1 MRAGLEK
8 ILVLR
13 EVGERVSSGG
23 IVLPE
28 QAVDKKVG
36 EVVWGQIEDLG
47 PRGKAGMAFGK
58 GAVAYDVRVAKVVEK
73 GQGYVREVI
82 DEMDVLAFNLDIPVT
97 EEPEGEP
104 EVEKPP
110 VDETPL
116 EDTTDGPTV
125 EGDVRKET
133 VEAPREDE

>member
-58 GAVAYDVRVAKVVEK
+58 GAVAYDVRVAKVVER

-82 DEMDVLAFNLDIPVT
+82 EEMDVLAFNLDIPVT
-97 EEPEGEP
+97 EEPEDTNAENPKGN
-104 EVEKPP
+104 P

-116 EDTTDGPTV
+116 EDTTDGPA
-125 EGDVRKET
+125 EDKE
-133 VEAPREDE
+133 